1 MASLGAGA
9 GAFTGDSE
17 RSALGEKRRQA
28 DMENRRRQ
36 EELAQRD
43 REFKMN
49 LGQRQSENAESTRRY
64 DSSVSIANEDKTYQ
78 RNRTSELDLLSREDK
93 KYDRNRTSELD
104 ALNQEDREYQRGR
117 NDKLDSINQQN
128 TEFAQN
134 RAVRQDE
141 WSEAINGLT
150 QEHKQQE
157 IEQNDLTLAAYRD
170 KVKEDKDNKEKR
182 NSIAKSHFGA
192 LLISTAENGGVAP
205 VPALELYKQNTGRSL
220 KGLYFTRDGDAVV
233 DEEGEGGV
241 SSNFVPRD
249 ITSAAM
255 EFFSGSPS
263 ASSGGRS
270 GSYGTAKSDV
280 SQQKIDMQKG
290 ENYLMNLERRIDA
303 LKEDLKDYPD
313 QETEKK
319 IKGEIKN
326 LRKRHEDVSNEVYGK
341 YSSDDEKGGD
351 KGGGKVPTFVNP
363 VVEKLYGMSKAEL
376 SDRLRRTAKA
386 KNQDPNAVL
395 FGILKGETQE
405 NRNAFLKSLK

>member
-17 RSALGEKRRQA
+17 RNALGEKRRQA

-64 DSSVSIANEDKTYQ
+64 DSSVSIANEDKAYQ
-78 RNRTSELDLLSREDK
+78 
-93 KYDRNRTSELD
+93 RNRTSELD

-182 NSIAKSHFGA
+182 NAIAKSHFGA

-205 VPALELYKQNTGRSL
+205 LPALELYKQNTGRSL

-280 SQQKIDMQKG
+280 SQQKIDMQQG
-290 ENYLMNLERRIDA
+290 ENYLKNLERRIDA
-303 LKEDLKDYPD
+303 LKEDLKEYPD
-313 QETEKK
+313 PAAEKK
-319 IKGEIKN
+319 IKEEIKN
-326 LRKRHEDVSNEVYGK
+326 LRVRHDDVSNKVYGK

-363 VVEKLYGMSKAEL
+363 VVEKLYGMSGVEL
-376 SDRLRRTAKA
+376 SDRLRKIAKA
-386 KNQDPNAVL
+386 QNQDPNAVL